1 MPSSPRLSS
10 EFHVLGVS
18 GQSFKGIKRR
28 YPNEIAKLLQRL
40 VAKVIHEHG
49 SIIFYHELLQRLF
62 VLIASRT
69 NNVKAPKKSG
79 TTSERSLA
87 QLILRDS
94 RSSIFGSFT
103 LGENYAPLVSILR
116 YNCRVCNSGEDHRT
130 ARSASNAR
138 GRELWQPPKGQGSKR
153 RNTVERG
160 INVGRTVRKVE
171 RRARASREPGVWLR
185 LSSGTRQGSEARNVR
200 RPACSKIDDSKS
212 GELNR
217 ATTEEAE
224 HGGSRRSFPVV
235 GDITPQRLGRK
246 GNVAPVPPNQHQFR
260 ERLSGLVETAPN
272 TLSQE
277 VRKIK
282 AVGLCFAGRNYLVVK
297 RAGPLVERSLP
308 VAPDSGSTVHL
319 RQSSAKQ

>member
-1 MPSSPRLSS
+1 MPSSPSFPYQQRQSAEEKRNDLRALVGPVDLAPWKEMSAFQEEMAEGRTALVDADNDLFESRHKTLRGIREIQEVELKLSRGR
-10 EFHVLGVS
+10 E
-18 GQSFKGIKRR
+18 
-28 YPNEIAKLLQRL
+28 YE
-40 VAKVIHEHG
+40 
-49 SIIFYHELLQRLF
+49 
-62 VLIASRT
+62 
-69 NNVKAPKKSG
+69 
-79 TTSERSLA
+79 
-87 QLILRDS
+87 S

-260 ERLSGLVETAPN
+260 EG
-272 TLSQE
+272 
-277 VRKIK
+277 
-282 AVGLCFAGRNYLVVK
+282 
-297 RAGPLVERSLP
+297 
-308 VAPDSGSTVHL
+308 
-319 RQSSAKQ
+319 